1 MNNEEITEK
10 NAEPTEDVNTETEP
24 ETDCADV
31 SAEAPQ
37 DAQPQSPE
45 TVWDF
50 DRQFREDLKAEKK
63 KNRKALAVY
72 AAIVSALFLIS
83 LAALGILIVQTAIA
97 ASKPIVV
104 EKEIFVREY
113 DPDSGVLTVQEI
125 AAKVIPSTVGI
136 SSKKT
141 GGTSIG
147 TGIIY
152 SKDGY
157 IVTNCHVVNG
167 STEIT
172 VYMSDGRTF
181 DAELV
186 GLDDVSD
193 IAVVKIQPVDD
204 IVPAEFGN
212 SDDLIAGD
220 NVVAVG
226 NPAGLE
232 FSGTLTAGI
241 VSSISREISIYSSN
255 GLLEKKMTLIQN
267 SAAIYPGNSGGP
279 LIDVYG
285 KVVGINTM
293 RFSNEDYAGIGFA
306 IPINGAV
313 PVITE
318 IIETGSYSGNNPV
331 AVRGVSLGITG
342 RAVVKDEAVQI
353 NETTT
358 FTPGASGVMVVS
370 VIGEESS
377 AYGILEEYDII
388 TEINGKKVSDVY
400 EIREIIA
407 GFAPGESIGLKV
419 FRDGKTLD
427 LKIVFK

>member
-50 DRQFREDLKAEKK
+50 DMQFREDLSAEKK

-97 ASKPIVV
+97 ASKPTVI

-167 STEIT
+167 
-172 VYMSDGRTF
+172 
-181 DAELV
+181 
-186 GLDDVSD
+186 
-193 IAVVKIQPVDD
+193 
-204 IVPAEFGN
+204 
-212 SDDLIAGD
+212 
-220 NVVAVG
+220 
-226 NPAGLE
+226 
-232 FSGTLTAGI
+232 
-241 VSSISREISIYSSN
+241 
-255 GLLEKKMTLIQN
+255 
-267 SAAIYPGNSGGP
+267 
-279 LIDVYG
+279 
-285 KVVGINTM
+285 
-293 RFSNEDYAGIGFA
+293 
-306 IPINGAV
+306 
-313 PVITE
+313 
-318 IIETGSYSGNNPV
+318 
-331 AVRGVSLGITG
+331 
-342 RAVVKDEAVQI
+342 
-353 NETTT
+353 
-358 FTPGASGVMVVS
+358 
-370 VIGEESS
+370 
-377 AYGILEEYDII
+377 
-388 TEINGKKVSDVY
+388 
-400 EIREIIA
+400 
-407 GFAPGESIGLKV
+407 
-419 FRDGKTLD
+419 
-427 LKIVFK
+427 